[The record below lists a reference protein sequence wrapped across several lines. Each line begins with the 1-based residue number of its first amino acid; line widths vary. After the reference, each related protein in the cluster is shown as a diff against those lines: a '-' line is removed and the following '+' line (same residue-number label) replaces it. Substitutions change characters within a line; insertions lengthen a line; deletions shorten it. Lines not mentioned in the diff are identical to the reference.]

1 MKKKPRTLPSLLK
14 YFEGH
19 SLTIELKTGRTYS
32 GVLKS
37 GDQFMNLV
45 LNSFHR
51 VCNNNTTS
59 SHPPSAVVSSGD
71 SSEGGEKNRSTIEIE
86 DYDLVHI
93 KGSNIRYIHF
103 PPNLD
108 LQLVCKQGL
117 ERERKG
123 QERYKR
129 VKRQKR

>member
-1 MKKKPRTLPSLLK
+1 MKKKQRTLPSLLT

-19 SLTIELKTGRTYS
+19 SLTVELKTGRTYT

-45 LNSFHR
+45 LNSFRR
-51 VCNNNTTS
+51 VCNKTS
-59 SHPPSAVVSSGD
+59 QPSDREGIESS
-71 SSEGGEKNRSTIEIE
+71 SPSIEAE

-123 QERYKR
+123 QEKYQR
-129 VKRQKR
+129 VKRKKR